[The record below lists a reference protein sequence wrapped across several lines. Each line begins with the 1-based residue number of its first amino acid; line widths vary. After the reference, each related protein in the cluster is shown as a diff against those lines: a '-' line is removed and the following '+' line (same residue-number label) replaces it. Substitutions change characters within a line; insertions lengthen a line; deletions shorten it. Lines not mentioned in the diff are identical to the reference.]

1 MVKICWYVMIT
12 THTSTRKRTVRQS
25 SQVGHTRK
33 SFPEAAPRNFLKD
46 ESTTRAAAPQRTTV
60 IEIVKNN
67 DASDE
72 ECTGHEVEPAQRTL
86 VGSQTY
92 QDECSENDLV
102 KVYRREF
109 VIQASLYVLAYI
121 APIFFF
127 LFSAINHIIVKR
139 HVIGRVLVLL
149 ASIFYPLGGL
159 FNILVYTRP
168 KVSSLRR
175 MNPQYYWFQAFV
187 IVIRA
192 GAVVPMVVVEEG
204 NIPPARESSAGQS
217 SLSSGGM
224 MLRNL
229 SSIDTPPVILG
240 NALSSGDY
248 SEEPDDC
255 DRIVERKKDTYYTRK
270 FVGLSDSSPSRSPLA
285 NALSPATDES
295 SNSTSAGEGERSY
308 LSLFSGMDAIAEE
321 SDEEE

>member
-1 MVKICWYVMIT
+1 M
-12 THTSTRKRTVRQS
+12 
-25 SQVGHTRK
+25 
-33 SFPEAAPRNFLKD
+33 
-46 ESTTRAAAPQRTTV
+46 
-60 IEIVKNN
+60 
-67 DASDE
+67 
-72 ECTGHEVEPAQRTL
+72 
-86 VGSQTY
+86 
-92 QDECSENDLV
+92 
-102 KVYRREF
+102 
-109 VIQASLYVLAYI
+109 IQASLYVLAYI

-127 LFSAINHIIVKR
+127 LYSMIVLVIVKR
-139 HVIGRVLVLL
+139 HVNGVLVLL

-168 KVSSLRR
+168 KVLSLRR
-175 MNPQYYWFQAFV
+175 INPQYYWFQAFV

-192 GAVVPMVVVEEG
+192 GAVVPMVVVEEE
-204 NIPPARESSAGQS
+204 NSPPARESPAGQS

-255 DRIVERKKDTYYTRK
+255 DRIVERKKYTYYTRK

-295 SNSTSAGEGERSY
+295 SNSTSAGEGEQSD
-308 LSLFSGMDAIAEE
+308 LSLFSGMETIAEE
-321 SDEEE
+321 PDEEE

>member
-1 MVKICWYVMIT
+1 MNFALLGCLVGIITCMVKICCHVMIT
-12 THTSTRKRTVRQS
+12 THTSPRKRTMRGS
-25 SQVGHTRK
+25 SQ
-33 SFPEAAPRNFLKD
+33 D
-46 ESTTRAAAPQRTTV
+46 ERTTTV
-60 IEIVKNN
+60 SEIVKNN
-67 DASDE
+67 DADDE
-72 ECTGHEVEPAQRTL
+72 ECTGHEIEPAQRTL

-102 KVYRREF
+102 KVYKREF

-127 LFSAINHIIVKR
+127 LYSMIVLVIVKR
-139 HVIGRVLVLL
+139 HVNGVLVLL

-175 MNPQYYWFQAFV
+175 MNPQYSWFQAFV

-192 GAVVPMVVVEEG
+192 GAVVPMVVVEEE
-204 NIPPARESSAGQS
+204 NSPPARESPAGQS

-255 DRIVERKKDTYYTRK
+255 DRIVERKYYGNLR
-270 FVGLSDSSPSRSPLA
+270 LDSSPSRIPLA

-295 SNSTSAGEGERSY
+295 SNSTSAGEGERSD

-321 SDEEE
+321 PDEEE